1 MRTERPRTA
10 ELGAHAPRCMH
21 HHCMSAGDDDDVI
34 GEKGV
39 NHIWKQNK
47 GLHLCVIITIIL
59 MTISIIIIN
68 SSSSNNSK
76 CLHRIYQHKSGPKIS
91 VRKI

>member
-1 MRTERPRTA
+1 MRTERPRTT

-21 HHCMSAGDDDDVI
+21 HHSMSTGDDDDDDVI

-47 GLHLCVIITIIL
+47 GLHLCIIITIIL
-59 MTISIIIIN
+59 MTISSTID
-68 SSSSNNSK
+68 SRNNNK
-76 CLHRIYQHKSGPKIS
+76 CLHRI
-91 VRKI
+91 

>member
-21 HHCMSAGDDDDVI
+21 HRCMSAGDDDVI

-47 GLHLCVIITIIL
+47 ALHLCIIITIIL
-59 MTISIIIIN
+59 MTISIITD
-68 SSSSNNSK
+68 SRNNNK
-76 CLHRIYQHKSGPKIS
+76 CLHRIY
-91 VRKI
+91 